1 MKINILIEKKSWAID
16 YLDKILFECKK
27 IFKNSKIIY
36 AAKNIRRNSDV
47 TIIFSYF
54 KIIDQELLSRSK
66 YNIIPHESDL
76 PKGRGMSPLTWQI
89 LEGKKKIFFSLIE
102 ASKKIDQGK
111 IYYKKKVNVEN
122 SLLFKEIKILQLKK
136 NLQLII
142 RFLKY
147 LKIHKKS
154 PKSFKQKSSASYYHI
169 RKPEDSQLNVNKSI
183 KSQFNLLRVA
193 DFKNYPNFFF
203 YKKKKYLIKL
213 IKDE

>member
-1 MKINILIEKKSWAID
+1 MKINILIQKKSWAID
-16 YLDKILFECKK
+16 YSNKILYECKK
-27 IFKNSKIIY
+27 ISKNSKIIY

-54 KIIDQELLSRSK
+54 RIIDQKLLSRSK

-89 LEGKKKIFFSLIE
+89 LEGKKKIVFSLIE

-136 NLQLII
+136 NLELII

-169 RKPEDSQLNVNKSI
+169 RKPEDSQLNINKSI
-183 KSQFNLLRVA
+183 KSQFNLLRICDNEKYPA
-193 DFKNYPNFFF
+193 FFK
-203 YKKKKYLIKL
+203 YKNHKFILKIFKG
-213 IKDE
+213 